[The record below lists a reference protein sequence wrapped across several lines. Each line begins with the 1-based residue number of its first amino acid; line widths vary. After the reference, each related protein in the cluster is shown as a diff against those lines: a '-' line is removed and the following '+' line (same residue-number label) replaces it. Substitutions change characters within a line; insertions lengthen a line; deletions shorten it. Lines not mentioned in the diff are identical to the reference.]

1 MGFVTLKKFDP
12 NDPKPLRF
20 KLLPAL
26 YHAKK
31 LIKKSQT
38 YIDDA
43 VREALRDGGTRK
55 PRDTKAAIQIRK
67 VLSYTI
73 KAENEIRRMEK
84 EW

>member
-31 LIKKSQT
+31 LIKKS
-38 YIDDA
+38 
-43 VREALRDGGTRK
+43 
-55 PRDTKAAIQIRK
+55 
-67 VLSYTI
+67 
-73 KAENEIRRMEK
+73 
-84 EW
+84 